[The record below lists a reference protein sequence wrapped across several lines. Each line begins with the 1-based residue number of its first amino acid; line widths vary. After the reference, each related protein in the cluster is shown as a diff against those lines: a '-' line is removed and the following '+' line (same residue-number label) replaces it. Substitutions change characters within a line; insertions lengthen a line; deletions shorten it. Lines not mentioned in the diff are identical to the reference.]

1 MRAPDSSSPI
11 FLSYGFRPFF
21 MLSAVWALAD
31 MLLWMTLFEHGGD
44 LPSRFDP
51 LTWHIH
57 EMLFGFIMAAIAG
70 FLLTAVANWTGRP
83 PIKGKLL
90 GLLVLLWIAG
100 RLACLF
106 SLRLAPWLSIVLDLA
121 FPLLLACLVA
131 REVIAARN
139 WRNLMM
145 AAPVLVLG
153 GANLLMHLEA
163 QGMAI
168 PAGLGWRLA
177 IAAILTLLSAV
188 AGRII
193 PAFTRNW
200 LAKQGKPGPA
210 PHGVVDRLA
219 LSALHIG
226 VLLWALLP
234 DSRVSG
240 AVLLLAAALNA
251 WRLIRWHGGRTME
264 EPLLLILHIAYG
276 WLTIGLGL
284 LGAAAMGWDI
294 PLSAALHSLTVGAMS
309 TMILAV
315 MTRATRGHTGRAL
328 SADKLTRVIFIL
340 ILSAAVT
347 RVLAA
352 FDIWTN
358 TFLSISAGLW
368 AAAFLSFLG
377 GYGPMFLRP
386 RAAPS

>member
-1 MRAPDSSSPI
+1 MSASSSSPI

-21 MLSAVWALAD
+21 MLAAVWALVD
-31 MLLWMTLFEHGGD
+31 VLLWMALFEHGGA
-44 LPSRFDP
+44 LPSQFDP

-83 PIKGKLL
+83 PIQGKLL
-90 GLLVLLWIAG
+90 GLLVLLWAAG

-106 SLRLAPWLSIVLDLA
+106 SLRLDPWLSILIDLS
-121 FPLLLACLVA
+121 FPMLLAGLVA
-131 REVIAARN
+131 REVIEARN

-145 AAPVLVLG
+145 AAPVLMLG
-153 GANLLMHLEA
+153 VANLLMHLEA
-163 QGMAI
+163 DGAAI

-177 IAAILTLLSAV
+177 IAAILILLSAV
-188 AGRII
+188 AGRIV

-200 LAKQGKPGPA
+200 LIKQGQPGPG
-210 PHGVVDRLA
+210 PHGMVDRLA
-219 LSALHIG
+219 LAALHIG
-226 VLLWALLP
+226 ALLWAFLP
-234 DSRVSG
+234 QSQFGGV
-240 AVLLLAAALNA
+240 VLLAAATLNA
-251 WRLIRWHGGRTME
+251 WRLLRWHGLRTVK
-264 EPLLLILHIAYG
+264 EPLLLILHIGYG
-276 WLTIGLGL
+276 WILIGLGL
-284 LGAAAMGWDI
+284 LGASAMGWDI

-315 MTRATRGHTGRAL
+315 MTRATRGHTGRPL
-328 SADKLTRVIFIL
+328 SADMLTRVIFVL
-340 ILSAAVT
+340 ILAAAFT

-352 FDIWTN
+352 FGLWTD
-358 TFLSISAGLW
+358 LLLVISAALW